1 MSGESDK
8 ISTDQ
13 YGRRKWNVDLYEKEA
28 KDRKNQST
36 QPTLATTTTNQIND
50 HSSSLEYIEIY
61 F

>member
-28 KDRKNQST
+28 K
-36 QPTLATTTTNQIND
+36 
-50 HSSSLEYIEIY
+50 IERISQLNLL
-61 F
+61 